1 MIELYKE
8 LDEEALLLEERDPG
22 RSGTQELVQGLAAG
36 LGIEP
41 TSLVFRWDREQ
52 ATTPGQ
58 VLTLT
63 IYLGRKSEVLSFSE
77 ELVRSSAENAYPFIV
92 KYTEYIL
99 GVLRKLKQAQA

>member
-1 MIELYKE
+1 MVELCHEPDK
-8 LDEEALLLEERDPG
+8 EALLLDERDPG
-22 RSGTQELVQGLAAG
+22 KSGTQELVQGLAAG

-52 ATTPGQ
+52 AGAADRL
-58 VLTLT
+58 LTLT

-99 GVLRKLKQAQA
+99 GVLRKLKQAQ